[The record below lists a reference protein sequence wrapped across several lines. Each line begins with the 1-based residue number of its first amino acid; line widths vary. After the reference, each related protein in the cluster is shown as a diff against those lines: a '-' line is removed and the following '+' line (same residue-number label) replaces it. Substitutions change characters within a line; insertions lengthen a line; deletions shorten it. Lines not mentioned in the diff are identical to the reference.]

1 MKKYTKTQKDWE
13 IGLASMSGRSDYCKH
28 LFAELSR
35 SSLGQTPYKYAKI
48 LWSLHCLPVQYRC
61 FSFKIL
67 FCVHRAFHGFAL
79 QYISD
84 LLTVYNPVR
93 PLRSSGGDP
102 LLLESDPSVLK
113 VLSATVVLF
122 FGTSCLLTWD
132 QLHLCRHSKTNSKPL
147 CSHRLTLNSWV
158 CILSFILPFHCLKAL

>member
-1 MKKYTKTQKDWE
+1 MKKYNKTQRDWE

-28 LFAELSR
+28 LFAGLSR

-79 QYISD
+79 LYISD

-93 PLRSSGGDP
+93 PLRSSGRDP
-102 LLLESDPSVLK
+102 LLLESVCAEGAFSYCGSVLWNK
-113 VLSATVVLF
+113 LPVDLRSITFVPTFKNKLKTSLF
-122 FGTSCLLTWD
+122 TQAYT
-132 QLHLCRHSKTNSKPL
+132 Q
-147 CSHRLTLNSWV
+147 
-158 CILSFILPFHCLKAL
+158 